1 MFSRLVVAALFGGGL
16 AGLLGGILQ
25 RIFVQ
30 PVLLLAERYETGA
43 LQHFGTVSSQGFVL
57 EYGALDWVRDGLS
70 LSFSIVIYIGYALIL
85 AATMGA
91 AIQRGHSLSVKKG
104 LIWGVAGFVTF
115 HLAPGFSLP
124 PEVPG
129 MASADVTSRQIW
141 WFATVAMTGG
151 GLWLMAFHQGLKIY
165 GLAAVLLLLP
175 HAVGAP
181 MPDEL
186 AGPVPPEIASLFAA
200 RAFGI
205 GLLIWAW
212 LGALTAHFMA
222 AEELDSS
229 ASPSS

>member
-1 MFSRLVVAALFGGGL
+1 
-16 AGLLGGILQ
+16 
-25 RIFVQ
+25 
-30 PVLLLAERYETGA
+30 
-43 LQHFGTVSSQGFVL
+43 
-57 EYGALDWVRDGLS
+57 
-70 LSFSIVIYIGYALIL
+70 
-85 AATMGA
+85 
-91 AIQRGHSLSVKKG
+91 
-104 LIWGVAGFVTF
+104 
-115 HLAPGFSLP
+115 
-124 PEVPG
+124 VPG

-175 HAVGAP
+175 HTVGAP
-181 MPDEL
+181 RPDEL

-222 AEELDSS
+222 AEEFDSS